1 MDYFGFVKSS
11 RQSIGEKETQMT
23 KSDLTETGIEGLDG
37 IFLGGIPR
45 ANTILVQGQA
55 GTGKTLIGLEF
66 IYEGIAKFN
75 EPGIV
80 VVFESNPDKLIR
92 DAALFG
98 WDLAEQQQ
106 QNKLKII
113 FTSPQVFESEL
124 RSPNSLLLETAAR
137 MGVRRIFIDGI
148 GLLYPAANV
157 GNAIGIG
164 LPRSGPGSYRELLQ
178 QLLEGLHRANMTA
191 MLSHEV
197 GSLDESLS
205 TLEAAG
211 FLADTVIEL
220 TRERHN
226 RLGHRSVE
234 IIKSRGQDFVSGK
247 HTLRITAGIGLQVFR
262 RVQAPVPRN
271 LAQPTSSAKRS
282 VIGVQ
287 ALDDLI
293 GGGLFDGSTT
303 MVVGISGVGKT
314 VLGTQLLREGVE
326 RENKRGLLISLD
338 EHPAQIIRN
347 AGTIGLD
354 LQTHL
359 DSGMIH
365 IFYESPQ
372 ELEID
377 SHFAR
382 IVDTIER
389 YDIQRLVID
398 GVSSYS
404 TALDDQRA
412 YRDFFHALVA
422 YSKFRLMTTF
432 FNYENPELFGI
443 SAYMP
448 EFPVSSIVDNI
459 ILLSLVEFGNTL
471 HRCMAVVKA
480 RGCKHEFGTRE
491 FTIGQGG
498 IELLPLDKTAEL
510 TPMPIE
516 SYSSVLSRAPTRFSA
531 AKVNG
536 TRTAKVGK

>member
-1 MDYFGFVKSS
+1 MGKK
-11 RQSIGEKETQMT
+11 GAHMT
-23 KSDLTETGIEGLDG
+23 KSDLTETGIDGLDSV
-37 IFLGGIPR
+37 FLGGIPR

-55 GTGKTLIGLEF
+55 GTGKTLMGLEF

-98 WDLAEQQQ
+98 WDLGELQQ

-124 RSPNSLLLETAAR
+124 RSPNSLLLETAAQ

-148 GLLYPAANV
+148 GLLYPAANI

-178 QLLEGLHRANMTA
+178 QLLEGLHRGNMTA
-191 MLSHEV
+191 MFSHEV

-205 TLEAAG
+205 TLESAG

-220 TRERHN
+220 TRDRHN

-234 IIKSRGQDFVSGK
+234 IIKSRGQDFVAGK
-247 HTLRITAGIGLQVFR
+247 HTLRITGGVGLQVFR
-262 RVQAPVPRN
+262 RVQAPMARN
-271 LAQPTSSAKRS
+271 LEQPTSSAKRS

-287 ALDDLI
+287 ALDDMI

-303 MVVGISGVGKT
+303 MVVGISGAGKT
-314 VLGTQLLREGVE
+314 VLGTQLLREGVVKD
-326 RENKRGLLISLD
+326 NKRGLLISLD

-347 AGTIGLD
+347 SKTVGLD
-354 LQTHL
+354 LQTLL

-382 IVDTIER
+382 IVDTIEK

-422 YSKFRLMTTF
+422 YSKYRLMTTF

-443 SAYMP
+443 SSYMP

-480 RGCKHEFGTRE
+480 RGCKHEFDTRE

-498 IELLPLDKTAEL
+498 IALLPLNKTAEL
-510 TPMPIE
+510 PPMPIE
-516 SYSSVLSRAPTRFSA
+516 SYSSVLSRAPTRFSVA
-531 AKVNG
+531 NG
-536 TRTAKVGK
+536 AHTAKTMK

>member
-1 MDYFGFVKSS
+1 MVSHEFAESSGQCTGKDYHV
-11 RQSIGEKETQMT
+11 T
-23 KSDLTETGIEGLDG
+23 KKGVTETGIRGLDD
-37 IFLGGIPR
+37 IFGGGIPR
-45 ANTILVQGQA
+45 SNSILVQGSA
-55 GTGKTLIGLEF
+55 GTGKTLMGLEF
-66 IYEGIAKFN
+66 IYQGITKFS

-80 VVFESNPDKLIR
+80 VMFEANPDKLIR
-92 DAALFG
+92 DAARFG
-98 WDLAEQQQ
+98 WNLEDLQRQD
-106 QNKLKII
+106 KLKII

-124 RSPNSLLLETAAR
+124 RSPNSLLLETSVR

-148 GLLYPAANV
+148 GLLYPPANI
-157 GNAIGIG
+157 GNAIGGG
-164 LPRSGPGSYRELLQ
+164 LTRSGPGSYRELLQ
-178 QLLEGLHRANMTA
+178 QLLEGLHRGNMTA
-191 MLSHEV
+191 ILSHEV
-197 GSLDESLS
+197 GSFDESLS
-205 TLEAAG
+205 TLESAG

-220 TRERHN
+220 TQDRSHR
-226 RLGHRSVE
+226 RGHRSLE
-234 IIKSRGQDFVSGK
+234 IIKSRGQDFVPGK
-247 HTLRITAGIGLQVFR
+247 HTLHITAGLGLQVFR
-262 RVQAPVPRN
+262 RAQAPVARN
-271 LAQPTSSAKRS
+271 VDQPTSSAKRS
-282 VIGVQ
+282 VIGVP

-303 MVVGISGVGKT
+303 MVVGISGAGKT
-314 VLGTQLLREGVE
+314 VLGTQLLWEGVI
-326 RENKRGLLISLD
+326 REQKRGLLISLD

-347 AGTIGLD
+347 AETVGLD
-354 LQTHL
+354 LRPHL

-372 ELEID
+372 ELEVD

-382 IVDTIER
+382 IVDTVEKH
-389 YDIQRLVID
+389 DIQRLVID
-398 GVSSYS
+398 GVTSYS

-443 SAYMP
+443 SSYMP

-480 RGCKHEFGTRE
+480 RGCKHEFDTRE

-498 IELLPLDKTAEL
+498 VKLLPLDKTAAL
-510 TPMPIE
+510 PPMPIE
-516 SYSSVLSRAPTRFSA
+516 SYSSILSRAPTRVGVGRSTDARA
-531 AKVNG
+531 AK
-536 TRTAKVGK
+536 AGK